1 LFSLQK
7 VGRHAAKQIRD
18 QIRHCSRFSLQTE
31 TTHLRFFSIDDSID
45 DAETEFTGE
54 TSCQAHAAAAAALNS
69 FRV

>member
-1 LFSLQK
+1 
-7 VGRHAAKQIRD
+7 
-18 QIRHCSRFSLQTE
+18 LQTE

>member
-1 LFSLQK
+1 
-7 VGRHAAKQIRD
+7 
-18 QIRHCSRFSLQTE
+18 LQTE
-31 TTHLRFFSIDDSID
+31 TTHLRFFSVDDSIDD